1 MAEKPPDNIIRPSRF
16 SSAAGGS
23 GPRDPGMEARISAL
37 EAAVSEIRVDLKAI
51 RLDLA
56 EMKGK
61 LSNVPTTFQLVF
73 MQAGLILAI
82 FPSAFGLLKLASL
95 H

>member
-1 MAEKPPDNIIRPSRF
+1 
-16 SSAAGGS
+16 
-23 GPRDPGMEARISAL
+23 L
-37 EAAVSEIRVDLKAI
+37 EAAVDEIRADVKAI

-56 EMKGK
+56 EIKGK

-73 MQAGLILAI
+73 MQAALILAI
-82 FPSAFGLLKLASL
+82 FAGAFGLLKLASP

>member
-1 MAEKPPDNIIRPSRF
+1 M
-16 SSAAGGS
+16 
-23 GPRDPGMEARISAL
+23 L
-37 EAAVSEIRVDLKAI
+37 EAAVAEIRKELQAI

-56 EMKGK
+56 EIKGK

-73 MQAGLILAI
+73 MQSGLILAV
-82 FPSAFGLLKLASL
+82 FAAAFALLRFAPP

>member
-1 MAEKPPDNIIRPSRF
+1 ME
-16 SSAAGGS
+16 
-23 GPRDPGMEARISAL
+23 PRLSAL
-37 EAAVSEIRVDLKAI
+37 EAAVGEIKTDLKAI
-51 RLDLA
+51 RTDLTRLLLDLA

-82 FPSAFGLLKLASL
+82 FAGAFGLLKLASP